1 MKKSEGGMMELNKYD
16 LVELLAKNLSDISCY
31 DCPIKKE
38 CNERKYGVYICF
50 DEDKTKKLLM
60 KKYNL

>member
-1 MKKSEGGMMELNKYD
+1 MQLNKYD
-16 LVELLAKNLSDISCY
+16 LVELLVKNLSDISCY

-38 CNERKYGVYICF
+38 CNEKNYCEFICY
-50 DEDKTKKLLM
+50 DEDETKELLM

>member
-1 MKKSEGGMMELNKYD
+1 MMELNKYD

-31 DCPIKKE
+31 DCPIRKE
-38 CNERKYGVYICF
+38 CNERKHCNYICF
-50 DEDKTKKLLM
+50 DEDETKKLLL